1 MKNFKLK
8 QWLFLALSFTILF
21 SSCSDDD
28 DNNDE
33 EVITGDYIDGAFITN
48 EGAFGAGNG
57 SVSFYSYEGDSVIND
72 VFQTVNNRVL
82 GDVVQSLTVF
92 NHTAYMV
99 VNGSNKVEVAKS
111 NTFEELGVI
120 SDVTNPRYFIAIN
133 KDKGYV
139 SQWGDNGAIKV
150 VDLNTLAVTKT
161 IETSAGSER
170 MIMSNGYV
178 YVANSGGYAN
188 NNTISVIDPA
198 IDEVTAT
205 ITLDGDSPR
214 DLVIDANNDI
224 WVLCAGFVTY
234 NADWSVASQTAS
246 KLIRI
251 NPTTNE
257 VAETIT
263 IAEDFHPTCLETSKN
278 GNNLFYGG
286 GAFGVY
292 KMSINDDS
300 APTEMLINKY
310 FYGFDINPET
320 GIIYAMEAS
329 FTSNSTMLR
338 YETNGTL
345 IKSYI
350 AGIGSNGAN
359 FQKK

>member
-21 SSCSDDD
+21 SSCDNDD

-33 EVITGDYIDGAFITN
+33 EIITGAYIDGAFITN
-48 EGAFGAGNG
+48 EGAFGEGNG
-57 SVSFYSYEGDSVIND
+57 SVSFYDYEEDTLINNI
-72 VFQTVNNRVL
+72 FETVNNRTL

-92 NHTAYMV
+92 NHTAYIV
-99 VNGSNKVEVAKS
+99 VNASNKVEVAKS

-139 SQWGDNGAIKV
+139 SQWGDNGAVKV
-150 VDLNTLAVTKT
+150 VDLNTLTVTKT
-161 IETSAGSER
+161 ITVGAGAER
-170 MIMSNGYV
+170 MIMNNGYI

-214 DLVIDANNDI
+214 DFVVDANDDI

-246 KLIRI
+246 KLVRI

-292 KMSINDDS
+292 KMSITDDS
-300 APTEMLINKY
+300 APTEMLIENY
-310 FYGFDINPET
+310 FYGFNINPET
-320 GIIYAMEAS
+320 GNIFAMEAN
-329 FTSNSTMLR
+329 FTSNSTMHR
-338 YETNGTL
+338 YQPDGEL
-345 IKSYI
+345 IKSYT
-350 AGIGSNGAN
+350 AEIGSNGTE
-359 FQKK
+359 FKKK